1 MPTLSQA
8 AYPLTLNW
16 TQGDPVHLEGVLPG
30 KAAFAGAATVQS
42 ETPTIQ
48 DHMTVTLVADNA
60 DALITIDLAAGFSA
74 LLTAGEYEYEV
85 HSAAGVTLIEG
96 PIFILEGAGSATS
109 PGPNMTLITAQDV
122 FDWMSTP
129 KVDDSMLA
137 LMTKVVRAVIVRIS
151 RGWEAPELGQDD
163 DWILAHIMQSA
174 RIWKRKVSPEGVIAN
189 DQFGAIRVTRIDSDI
204 ADMLVD
210 FAKAPFA

>member
-1 MPTLSQA
+1 MPTLSQT

-30 KAAFAGAATVQS
+30 KAAFAGLVTVQS

-60 DALITIDLAAGFSA
+60 DALITIDMTAAFSA

-85 HSAAGVTLIEG
+85 HSATGVTLIEG
-96 PIFILEGAGSATS
+96 PIFILAGAGAATS
-109 PGPNMTLITAQDV
+109 PGPNMSLIGPQDV
-122 FDWMSTP
+122 FDWMATP
-129 KVDDSMLA
+129 SVTDVMTTQ
-137 LMTKVVRAVIVRIS
+137 MTKVVRAVIVRIA

-163 DWILAHIMQSA
+163 DWILAHIMQAA